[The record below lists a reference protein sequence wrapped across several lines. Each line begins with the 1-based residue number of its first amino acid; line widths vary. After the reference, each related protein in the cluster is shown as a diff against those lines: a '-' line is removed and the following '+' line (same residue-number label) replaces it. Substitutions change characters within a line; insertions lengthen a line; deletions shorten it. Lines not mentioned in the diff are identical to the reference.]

1 MAREKQQTKQLI
13 AEIKQTMGEGE
24 ETQAYMENRYMESVQ
39 RKERMMQREIT
50 EAEKQELYKVY
61 MGSE

>member
-1 MAREKQQTKQLI
+1 
-13 AEIKQTMGEGE
+13 MGEGE